1 MSLFEIKSGTPSAE
15 EFLYLRNSVEMGTRS
30 LEGAKKGLGN
40 ELYGVLLYLR
50 DSGELVGM
58 GRIVGD
64 GGTVFH
70 ICDMVVKPECQRKGG
85 GTMIMN
91 QLMNFI
97 DELGISDAYV
107 NLIADVDDFYQKWG
121 FKPTRPN
128 SKGMY
133 LKTK

>member
-15 EFLYLRNSVEMGTRS
+15 EFLYLRNSAEMGTRS
-30 LEGAKKGLGN
+30 LEGVKKGLGN

-58 GRIVGD
+58 GRVVGD

-70 ICDMVVKPECQRKGG
+70 ICDMVVKPEWQKKGG
-85 GTMIMN
+85 GTMVMDA
-91 QLMNFI
+91 LMNFI
-97 DELGISDAYV
+97 EGLSISDAYV
-107 NLIADVDDFYQKWG
+107 NLIADVDGFYEKWG
-121 FKPTRPN
+121 FKPTDPR

-133 LKTK
+133 LKS